1 MNALVLQMIIM
12 ALSGA
17 NDWQVSKFREFCK
30 DVEPLIDKMEINYHE
45 LCPIYDKYIHRLDK
59 VDMVLKEIEK

>member
-1 MNALVLQMIIM
+1 MNEIVLQMIIM

-17 NDWQVSKFREFCK
+17 NDWQADKFRQFCD
-30 DVEPLIDKMEINYHE
+30 DVEPLIDKTEINYHQ

-59 VDMVLKEIEK
+59 VSMVLKEIEK